1 MTASILILL
10 LLVAGFAALSE
21 YARHDRFA
29 GPRNVHLDSDDLGP
43 VTDRNLVRL

>member
-1 MTASILILL
+1 MTALILILL
-10 LLVAGFAALSE
+10 LTVGFAALRE

-29 GPRNVHLDSDDLGP
+29 GPRNVHVDVDDLGA